1 MKKTL
6 VLLLTILM
14 VFASV
19 AACAEETIATK
30 TPEKDP
36 YKDPIKIAWIPCEAE
51 AANGAGWGE
60 GIRRELSNYSNV
72 TFNIFD
78 GENSADTQTSVIYDL
93 INQDYDAIILQAYDS
108 AALAAPVREAEE
120 EGIPVICI
128 NIDAST
134 PHAGLVSMTDYEAG
148 YAIANQ
154 IGAALNGTGKVVEL
168 TMQVGSSR
176 SENLSDGFY
185 DCIDANWPELEVL
198 DSQVANG
205 QTELGIQV
213 MNDFITAYGEEID
226 AVFAHNDAS
235 AEGAAQACQAAGIS
249 DLLIWG
255 ANGET
260 KALNYIEE
268 GLMTGTI
275 YTNIYDQGAT
285 AARLAMMY
293 IGGNI
298 DTSTFTQTP
307 LIKMAPIAVTIDNV
321 ASIAEADRW

>member
-1 MKKTL
+1 M
-6 VLLLTILM
+6 
-14 VFASV
+14 
-19 AACAEETIATK
+19 
-30 TPEKDP
+30 
-36 YKDPIKIAWIPCEAE
+36 
-51 AANGAGWGE
+51 
-60 GIRRELSNYSNV
+60 
-72 TFNIFD
+72 
-78 GENSADTQTSVIYDL
+78 
-93 INQDYDAIILQAYDS
+93 
-108 AALAAPVREAEE
+108 
-120 EGIPVICI
+120 
-128 NIDAST
+128 
-134 PHAGLVSMTDYEAG
+134 
-148 YAIANQ
+148 
-154 IGAALNGTGKVVEL
+154 
-168 TMQVGSSR
+168 
-176 SENLSDGFY
+176 
-185 DCIDANWPELEVL
+185 
-198 DSQVANG
+198 
-205 QTELGIQV
+205 GIQV

-249 DLLIWG
+249 DFLIWG

-260 KALNYIEE
+260 KALNYIEQ